1 MNNEKAT
8 TPQGHLYYQSQ
19 MHTHTPC
26 PSTSMYSTI
35 PSQLIYLHA
44 VYIKDGVT
52 IILYLLFI
60 SHTQAQMN
68 ISGRRYKTIVLL
80 VRLSVVMQDDGLD
93 GIS

>member
-1 MNNEKAT
+1 
-8 TPQGHLYYQSQ
+8 
-19 MHTHTPC
+19 
-26 PSTSMYSTI
+26 MYSTI

-60 SHTQAQMN
+60 SHTQSQMN
-68 ISGRRYKTIVLL
+68 LSGRRYKTIVLL
-80 VRLSVVMQDDGLD
+80 VCLSLVMQDDALN